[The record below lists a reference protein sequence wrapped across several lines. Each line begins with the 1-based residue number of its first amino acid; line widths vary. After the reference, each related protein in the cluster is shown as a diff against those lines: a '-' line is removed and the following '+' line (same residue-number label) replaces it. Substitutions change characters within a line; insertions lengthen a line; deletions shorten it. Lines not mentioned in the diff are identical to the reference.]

1 MSFAIRLI
9 EAQILFHYIL
19 GGPGQEAPFFSPG
32 EVGEGR
38 GGSEWGR
45 IIMPHSAGQIQG
57 ENRGTGFQP

>member
-32 EVGEGR
+32 
-38 GGSEWGR
+38 GGGK
-45 IIMPHSAGQIQG
+45 AGVAVSG
-57 ENRGTGFQP
+57 GGL